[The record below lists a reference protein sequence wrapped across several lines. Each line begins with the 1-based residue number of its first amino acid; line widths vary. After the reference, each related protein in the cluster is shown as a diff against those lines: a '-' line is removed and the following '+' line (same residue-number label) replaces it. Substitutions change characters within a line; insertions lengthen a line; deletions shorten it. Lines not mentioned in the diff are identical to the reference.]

1 MMTVVRSALL
11 VAAHSSFRVL
21 ESRRID
27 WAHSA
32 LTSAML
38 AKVKASA
45 CSVVDDRP
53 PSISGFLA
61 CAIGQPPL
69 DLLKTDR
76 QAAFELCSRDLAHCQ
91 SATCP
96 QNLIPYFPILT
107 KCHLS
112 GYSGSALPSFPMDVP
127 CTGTPAFPFHEA
139 GVSRGMPV

>member
-45 CSVVDDRP
+45 CSLYMWLTIGLHPYPVFWRARLASP
-53 PSISGFLA
+53 RSISSRRIVRRRSN
-61 CAIGQPPL
+61 CALEIW
-69 DLLKTDR
+69 
-76 QAAFELCSRDLAHCQ
+76 
-91 SATCP
+91 
-96 QNLIPYFPILT
+96 LIAKVRLVHRT
-107 KCHLS
+107 
-112 GYSGSALPSFPMDVP
+112 
-127 CTGTPAFPFHEA
+127 
-139 GVSRGMPV
+139 